1 MANESVPGAA
11 PEGVADNATSAET
24 AQFGKYAS
32 LDELKKG
39 QVEGDKHIEVL
50 EAELEELRLLQNT
63 SMNMESFLE
72 KLGSDATPQSEPT
85 SSEPAVHREEAV
97 TQTAN
102 LSVDDIDKLV
112 SQKVNQI
119 AAKSQLQS
127 NYSNTMVELEKTYGS
142 GFGTNVRVA
151 TTALGETDDF
161 MNNLAANNP
170 KAFLK
175 LVHAA
180 QPDRPSNVNPA
191 APPTKVN
198 TSFAPLG
205 ATRNEEFYST
215 LRKKDNDKYWSHEVQ
230 SQMQRDAQSQGESF
244 FKSNR

>member
-72 KLGSDATPQSEPT
+72 KLRTDDPAPVAPT
-85 SSEPAVHREEAV
+85 SPTPEAHHEEGVPAS
-97 TQTAN
+97 
-102 LSVDDIDKLV
+102 LSAQDVDKLV

-119 AAKSQLQS
+119 AAKSRMQS
-127 NYSNTMVELEKTYGS
+127 NYTSAMVELEKVYGS
-142 GFGTNVRVA
+142 GFGSTVRAA

-170 KAFLK
+170 KAFLS
-175 LVHAA
+175 LVAGA
-180 QPDRPSNVNPA
+180 TPSKVNVNPA
-191 APPTKVN
+191 APQTRAN
-198 TSFAPLG
+198 TSFAPPG
-205 ATRNEEFYST
+205 ATRNEEFYSAI
-215 LRKKDNDKYWSHEVQ
+215 RKKDHVLYMSHDVQ
-230 SQMQRDAQSQGESF
+230 SQMHKDAIAQGESF
-244 FKSNR
+244 FRKR